1 MYSIKNLLQSAQL
14 RQALSRKGTG
24 TAAAPQQPWISGNA
38 FMGRVPPSSATQMQ
52 YAAPPAYAGENAAAM
67 SREPMPAVAPVPPQ
81 WNVPLQSPMTTP
93 GMVIPAQQPM
103 TIPQSV
109 QPTQQPMTIPQSV
122 QPAQHPQMSQGN
134 LRTPPQIPPQLPTPV
149 VKSGSIYRDLMKKHD
164 RFTQRHL
171 EPSATYDKVKGGAHD
186 SK

>member
-67 SREPMPAVAPVPPQ
+67 PREPMPVVAPVPPQ

-93 GMVIPAQQPM
+93 GMVIPA
-103 TIPQSV
+103 
-109 QPTQQPMTIPQSV
+109 QQPMTIPQSV

-149 VKSGSIYRDLMKKHD
+149 VRSGSIYRDLMKKHD